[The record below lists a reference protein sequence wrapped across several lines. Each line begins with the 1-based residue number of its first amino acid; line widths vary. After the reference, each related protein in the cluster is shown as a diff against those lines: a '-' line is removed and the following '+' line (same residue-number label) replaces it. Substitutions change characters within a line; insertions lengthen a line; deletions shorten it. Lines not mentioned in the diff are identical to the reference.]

1 VFMKRIIISD
11 LHIGSKFYKSEE
23 LLEFL
28 KSEHYDELIL
38 AGDIIDFIKIPV
50 FTERCLEIVKS
61 INYEKRII
69 YVVGNHD
76 ESLLNLV
83 GKKVGQIEFVKRY
96 EFESFGRKFRVEHGD
111 DYDKGVL
118 HNRIFVKILS
128 VIQSMLEIAFNF
140 DFTTWWTEKQ
150 IKKHKLR
157 SVIHILR
164 HHPEI
169 DVFIMGHN
177 HIPEAIVWIEADQKI
192 KTYINSGDWV
202 THQTYVSIIDG
213 VARLKTFEPGLEN
226 VIKYRNTDT
235 PI

>member
-1 VFMKRIIISD
+1 MKRVVISD
-11 LHIGSKFYKSEE
+11 LHIGSKFYKSKE

-28 KSEHYDELIL
+28 QTEDYDELVL

-50 FTERCLEIVKS
+50 FTKRCLEIASS
-61 INYEKRII
+61 IDYSKRII
-69 YVVGNHD
+69 YIVGNHD
-76 ESLLNLV
+76 DGLLELV
-83 GKKVGQIEFVKRY
+83 GSKIGNVEFMKRY
-96 EFESFGRKFRVEHGD
+96 DFESSERKFRIEHGD
-111 DYDKGVL
+111 EYDRGVL

-128 VIQSMLEIAFNF
+128 VIQNVLEVAFNF

-157 SVIHILR
+157 SAIHIIK

-177 HIPEAIVWIEADQKI
+177 HFPEAIIWIDEHQNI

-202 THQTYVSIIDG
+202 THQTFVTIEDG
-213 VARLKTFEPGLEN
+213 VARLRKFN
-226 VIKYRNTDT
+226 S
-235 PI
+235 